1 MNWNSEIDVELGTH
15 PLVEEE
21 LREVKEAV
29 FVSFSQSQPESVEY
43 AFCLS
48 AGERMHF
55 FLRKAGYLPFNP
67 LVRRP
72 TASFRALSAMS
83 FNSS

>member
-29 FVSFSQSQPESVEY
+29 FVSLIQSQPESVEY
-43 AFCLS
+43 TFCLS
-48 AGERMHF
+48 SGRRMHF
-55 FLRKAGYLPFNP
+55 LLQEGGRAFHLTWSLG
-67 LVRRP
+67 
-72 TASFRALSAMS
+72 RALSAMS
-83 FNSS
+83 FNSL